1 MFSKPDGTFNWTFLI
16 LIGCVVLVLVL
27 MVIVALYYRNKKKKL
42 NKQDNTISLDD
53 NKWVNALGGKENLV
67 SLEARGSRLIVVA
80 KDYAIINKDELREL
94 GVISTIS
101 SQSKITFV
109 LKDKAENISN
119 LLQ

>member
-1 MFSKPDGTFNWTFLI
+1 MFSKPDGSFNWVPI
-16 LIGCVVLVLVL
+16 VIIGCVVVLL
-27 MVIVALYYRNKKKKL
+27 IMMVVVALYYRNKKKMVVK
-42 NKQDNTISLDD
+42 KETSVSLDD
-53 NKWVNALGGKENLV
+53 NKWVNALGGKENII

-80 KDYAIINKDELREL
+80 KNYALINKDELREL

-101 SQSKITFV
+101 SQSKITLV